1 MAHLFKL
8 KKESLKREFSVYV
21 VIIHSNIGTRLY
33 IGKTGDNREGCNPII
48 SRCGNHFSYNHI
60 HSQIRNVVANHED
73 CDYTY
78 VFNHFGK
85 YSYDKIERKKQID
98 EINEM
103 ERWLNIEIQKI
114 SNDFNNCI
122 VVNPFKGS
130 SRVMKKEQEYRN
142 SFHTSNNEIKIKDIV
157 QTVSLNIDSQTS
169 PQP

>member
-8 KKESLKREFSVYV
+8 NKESLKREFSAYV
-21 VIIHSNIGTRLY
+21 VIIRSNIGTRLY

-60 HSQIRNVVANHED
+60 HSQIRNAVDNHED

-78 VFNHFGK
+78 IFNHFGK
-85 YSYDKIERKKQID
+85 YSSDKIERKIQID
-98 EINEM
+98 QINEM
-103 ERWLNIEIQKI
+103 ERWLNIEIQAL
-114 SNDFNNCI
+114 SNKLKDCN

-130 SRVMKKEQEYRN
+130 SRVSKKEKLYRN

-157 QTVSLNIDSQTS
+157 QTVSVEIGS
-169 PQP
+169 

>member
-48 SRCGNHFSYNHI
+48 SRCGNHFSYNQI
-60 HSQIRNVVANHED
+60 HSQIRNVVDNHED

-85 YSYDKIERKKQID
+85 YSIDKTERKKQID

-103 ERWLNIEIQKI
+103 ERWLNIEIQEH
-114 SNDFNNCI
+114 SNDFKNCI
-122 VVNPFKGS
+122 VVNPFKGA
-130 SRVMKKEQEYRN
+130 SRVSKKEQEYRN

-157 QTVSLNIDSQTS
+157 QTVRLNIGN
-169 PQP
+169 